1 VCLLLRAELEFSSE
15 HHQHGHKKNAIAGLV
30 QGSATISII
39 SAYRDGVWQRLPK
52 LLLVQGDIIALM
64 AGDAS
69 PGTVAAVFKRY
80 ISSTISES
88 QLCLP
93 RAST

>member
-1 VCLLLRAELEFSSE
+1 MRVLLCTELDFSSE
-15 HHQHGHKKNAIAGLV
+15 HHQHGHKKTAIAGLV

-69 PGTVAAVFKRY
+69 PGNAVALRSMHLQTLLHF
-80 ISSTISES
+80 
-88 QLCLP
+88 
-93 RAST
+93 